1 MQNIKHIAL
10 IGVGLIGGSFVLD
23 LKRQGLIEHVHGID
37 IDENNLERALERQ
50 VIHSASTKIDEA
62 ITQADLIMLATP
74 IRQFPAILEQL
85 QPYIRPDT
93 IITEV
98 GSTKSDVVQMF
109 SQYLPHHI
117 ARYVPTHPIAGSDRN
132 GALAAQFG
140 LYKNKKIIF
149 SPHEKLDIHAQ
160 QTVKQLWQA
169 VGGQIEERGLQEH
182 DQIFASVSHL
192 PHLLAF
198 AYTNQII
205 EQENQ
210 DACFHFAGSGF
221 KDFTRI
227 ASSDATMWR
236 DIALENKEFLCLLL
250 KNTQAELTKL
260 QQMLESS
267 ESESLRDYFARAK
280 TRRDLWLQEIEK

>member
-50 VIHSASTKIDEA
+50 VIHSASGKIDEA
-62 ITQADLIMLATP
+62 ITKADLIMLATP
-74 IRQFPAILEQL
+74 IRQFPAILEKL

-98 GSTKSDVVQMF
+98 GSTKSEVVQMF
-109 SQYLPHHI
+109 NLHLPHHI

-149 SPHEKLDIHAQ
+149 CPHEKLNLNAQ

-169 VGGQIEERGLQEH
+169 VGGQIEELGLQEH

-236 DIALENKEFLCLLL
+236 DIALENKEFLSSLL
-250 KNTQAELTKL
+250 KNTQTELAKL
-260 QQMLESS
+260 QQMLELG
-267 ESESLRDYFARAK
+267 ESEALRSYFARAK
-280 TRRDLWLQEIEK
+280 ARRDLWLQEHEK

>member
-1 MQNIKHIAL
+1 MQNIKNIAL

-23 LKRQGLIEHVHGID
+23 LKRQRLIEHVHGID
-37 IDENNLERALERQ
+37 IDENNLERAIERQ
-50 VIHSASTKIDEA
+50 VIHSASNQIDEA
-62 ITQADLIMLATP
+62 IAQADLVMLATP

-85 QPYIRPDT
+85 QPFIRPDT

-98 GSTKSDVVQMF
+98 GSTKSEVVQMF
-109 SQYLPHHI
+109 SQHLPEHI

-149 SPHEKLDIHAQ
+149 CPHKKLDINAQ

-169 VGGQIEERGLQEH
+169 VGGKIEELGLQEH

-236 DIALENKEFLCLLL
+236 DIALENKEFLSTLL
-250 KNTQAELTKL
+250 KNTQTELAKL
-260 QQMLESS
+260 QLMLDSG
-267 ESESLRDYFARAK
+267 ESESLREYFARAK
-280 TRRDLWLQEIEK
+280 TRRDLWLQEHEK